1 MSRIL
6 TIIFIIISVFVS
18 TGEAGDKKEIEG
30 ILITASC
37 DTIHGYIKKTSEKKL
52 FKNIRF
58 RSVNDT
64 EYKVYRPEHIEEFIS
79 SEFSILS
86 YKVVLNNVG
95 RYIFI
100 KKIYD
105 GGLDLYY
112 SWMEDNSDLYNCSK
126 ELYFIG
132 FKDEQIIQIHQRL
145 LIKTLTVIFKDC
157 DCVLREIDTDKMDY
171 HYYNYRKLLSF
182 FTAYDECENP
192 RIALNTKQKKLRTFN
207 P

>member
-6 TIIFIIISVFVS
+6 TIIFIIISVFVTS
-18 TGEAGDKKEIEG
+18 GEAGGRKEIEG
-30 ILITASC
+30 ILITAAC

-58 RSVNDT
+58 RSTKDK

-79 SEFSILS
+79 EEFSILS
-86 YKVVLNNVG
+86 YRIVLNNISQ
-95 RYIFI
+95 YIFI
-100 KKIYD
+100 KKVYD

-112 SWMEDNSDLYNCSK
+112 TWIEDNPDLYNSSD

-132 FKDEQIIQIHQRL
+132 FDEERIIQIQQRL
-145 LIKTLTVIFKDC
+145 LIQTLTVIFKDC
-157 DCVLREIDTDKMDY
+157 DCVLREINTDKMDY
-171 HYYNYRKLLSF
+171 YYYNYNKLLGF
-182 FTAYDECENP
+182 FTAYDECNNP
-192 RIALNTKQKKLRTFN
+192 DIAMNHQQKKLKAFN